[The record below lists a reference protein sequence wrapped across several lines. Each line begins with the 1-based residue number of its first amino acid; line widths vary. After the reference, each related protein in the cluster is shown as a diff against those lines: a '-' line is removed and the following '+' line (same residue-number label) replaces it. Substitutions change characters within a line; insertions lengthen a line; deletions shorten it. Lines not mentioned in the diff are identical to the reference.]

1 MTEEAV
7 YKDFIDAV
15 YPDLDEDKKATLIEQ
30 ALADDHIAI
39 LKRKEDKERCLYNDV
54 SGKRD
59 SLKDKLA
66 FWRRK

>member
-1 MTEEAV
+1 MSNHVSDMEEL
-7 YKDFIDAV
+7 FFR
-15 YPDLDEDKKATLIEQ
+15 
-30 ALADDHIAI
+30 ALFWIADDHIAI
-39 LKRKEDKERCLYNDV
+39 LKRKEDKERCFYNDV